1 MYFLATP
8 LGIAKRSKIQSKVD
22 MGSNTDD
29 AGEKGNRT
37 SVPHGANINH
47 PDTIDELPEE
57 LK

>member
-1 MYFLATP
+1 
-8 LGIAKRSKIQSKVD
+8 

-47 PDTIDELPEE
+47 PETIDELPEE